1 MDKKLIKT
9 FAIEARVKLRESVMS
24 KLANLGITDEKP
36 SEITEIGND
45 TIKINDNN
53 ERLTGNDVKNRAKLI
68 EELNKRGYQTEK
80 HKIAY
85 DTLVE
90 EVAYTWFNRL
100 IAIRFMEVNDYLPE
114 RERVLSSESGIK
126 QPDIITH
133 LLDTEMYAEFDLAT
147 KERVTEL
154 LSDSSADAVDE
165 LYQLVF
171 IKQCNNLNQQLPD
184 LFEKIDDYTELL
196 FTISYIDDNGVIALL
211 LNIPEDA
218 FNVDEGGQV
227 EIIGWM
233 YQYYNTEPKDK
244 VFARGSRKIRADE
257 IPAATQLFT
266 PDWIVR
272 YMVENSLGRYY
283 IDQKMANPNEIRTEK
298 EIADEFNW
306 QYYLPTAEQPED
318 VQLQIQD
325 ERQAKSD
332 FALQE
337 LKLIDPSM
345 GSGHIL
351 VYAFDVFMQLYEAE
365 GQSPRTAAEL
375 ILENNLFGLDIDQR
389 AFQLAYFALMM
400 KGRQYSRRILSKQLR
415 PNIYAVPNNSE
426 IGEAELQLVQMQF
439 NNQKKAQQDL
449 LTLVEGFKNGAELG
463 SLIKFEGLDFEN
475 LKSGLNNTNISFFE
489 QSIKEMI
496 LVGELLQ
503 QQYEIGITNPPYMG
517 SSGMDKILSGYVKKI
532 YPDSKSD
539 LFGVFIERLE
549 EMIKSTGYYAM
560 ITQHAWMFL
569 SSFEKL
575 RIKINQQTI
584 INMAHLGT
592 RAFEEIGGE
601 VVQTTSFVL
610 TPKKYKHYNAS
621 YLRLV
626 NFENHKLKEIK
637 ALEAITD
644 GLEDYLF
651 KTAQDNFQKI
661 PGQPISYWVSEKI
674 GDIFDSFP
682 VLSDIAEPKSGL
694 ATGNNN
700 IFQKRWYEVNFNKIG
715 FNYNSTAETSGM
727 LHKWYPE
734 NSGSFFRKWYPANE
748 YVVNWE
754 LNGKAIKSYRNSSN
768 ILAARPQNTNFYFKK
783 GITWNKL
790 SSSRFGVR
798 YKEEGFIFDDTSRSL
813 FPNNSDDLYYL
824 TGFLCSSF
832 VFNILKILNPT
843 MSFTNN
849 DISRIPIDIQSFE
862 DSRVIDLVKENISV
876 VKQYDGNF
884 EEYWNYTRNPL
895 I

>member
-24 KLANLGITDEKP
+24 KLAKLGITDEQI

-45 TIKINDNN
+45 TIEIKDNH
-53 ERLTGNDVKNRAKLI
+53 ERFTGNDVKNRAKLV
-68 EELNKRGYQTEK
+68 EELNKREQQTGNRQ
-80 HKIAY
+80 IAY

-171 IKQCNNLNQQLPD
+171 IKQCNSLNQQLPD

-196 FTISYIDDNGVIALL
+196 FTISYIDDNGVIASL

-283 IDQKMANPNEIRTEK
+283 IDQKMANPNETRTEK
-298 EIADEFNW
+298 EIANEFNW
-306 QYYLPTAEQPED
+306 QYYLQTAEQPED

-325 ERQAKSD
+325 ERKAKSD

-337 LKLIDPSM
+337 LKLVDPSM

-351 VYAFDVFMQLYEAE
+351 VYAFDVFMQLYEVE

-400 KGRQYSRRILSKQLR
+400 KGRQYSRRILSKQIR
-415 PNIYAVPNNSE
+415 PNVYVVPNNSK

-439 NNQKKAQQDL
+439 NDQKKAQQDL
-449 LTLVEGFKNGAELG
+449 LTLVEGFKNGDELG
-463 SLIKFEGLDFEN
+463 SLIQFEGLDFEN
-475 LKSGLNNTNISFFE
+475 LKSGLNNTNVSFFD

-517 SSGMDKILSGYVKKI
+517 SSGMDKTLSRYVKKI

-539 LFGVFIERLE
+539 LFGVFMERLE

-584 INMAHLGT
+584 INMTHLGT

-601 VVQTTSFVL
+601 VVQTTAFVM
-610 TPKKYKHYNAS
+610 TPKKYKNYIGS

-626 NFENHKLKEIK
+626 DFESHKLKETK
-637 ALEAITD
+637 ALEASRIGITD
-644 GLEDYLF
+644 FIYKNKQADFL
-651 KTAQDNFQKI
+651 KI
-661 PGQPISYWVSEKI
+661 PGQPISYWVSENMTATFSNLI
-674 GDIFDSFP
+674 GDNHA
-682 VLSDIAEPKSGL
+682 VIAGISTGDNSRFLKLWTEINYSGFGTKWSSI
-694 ATGNNN
+694 AKGGN
-700 IFQKRWYEVNFNKIG
+700 FRRWYGNLEYLI
-715 FNYNSTAETSGM
+715 NYT
-727 LHKWYPE
+727 
-734 NSGSFFRKWYPANE
+734 
-748 YVVNWE
+748 
-754 LNGKAIKSYRNSSN
+754 
-768 ILAARPQNTNFYFKK
+768 
-783 GITWNKL
+783 
-790 SSSRFGVR
+790 
-798 YKEEGFIFDDTSRSL
+798 DTSIIKMERLAGFRHDGSK
-813 FPNNSDDLYYL
+813 YYYEPMISCAPMSING
-824 TGFLCSSF
+824 TSF
-832 VFNILKILNPT
+832 SKH
-843 MSFTNN
+843 SF
-849 DISRIPIDIQSFE
+849 
-862 DSRVIDLVKENISV
+862 
-876 VKQYDGNF
+876 
-884 EEYWNYTRNPL
+884 
-895 I
+895 

>member
-24 KLANLGITDEKP
+24 KLAKLGITDEQI

-45 TIKINDNN
+45 TIEIKDNH
-53 ERLTGNDVKNRAKLI
+53 ERFTGNDVKNRAKLV
-68 EELNKRGYQTEK
+68 EELNKREQQTGK
-80 HKIAY
+80 RQIAY

-114 RERVLSSESGIK
+114 RERVLSSESRIK

-171 IKQCNNLNQQLPD
+171 IKQCNSLNQQLPD

-196 FTISYIDDNGVIALL
+196 FTSSYIDDNGVIALL

-661 PGQPISYWVSEKI
+661 PGQPISYWVSESVVNDFSIDDTIQKLGDARQGLIPGNTNVFLRLWHEVSIDKVGFNNHKYSDILRDQKKWFPYNKGGAFRRWYGNLEYLINMENNGYDIQFSGLNNNYRLRESRLYFKEVLTWSKI
-674 GDIFDSFP
+674 SSGIFSMRYLPEGTIFDIAGCSVFNVEDKYY
-682 VLSDIAEPKSGL
+682 VLGAMNSKSMSYLLGVISPTL
-694 ATGNNN
+694 N
-700 IFQKRWYEVNFNKIG
+700 YEVDHINKLPII
-715 FNYNSTAETSGM
+715 FSTEETKKSVRTFVKSNISNSILDWNSFETS
-727 LHKWYPE
+727 
-734 NSGSFFRKWYPANE
+734 
-748 YVVNWE
+748 WE
-754 LNGKAIKSYRNSSN
+754 
-768 ILAARPQNTNFYFKK
+768 FKK
-783 GITWNKL
+783 HP
-790 SSSRFGVR
+790 
-798 YKEEGFIFDDTSRSL
+798 FI
-813 FPNNSDDLYYL
+813 
-824 TGFLCSSF
+824 
-832 VFNILKILNPT
+832 
-843 MSFTNN
+843 
-849 DISRIPIDIQSFE
+849 
-862 DSRVIDLVKENISV
+862 
-876 VKQYDGNF
+876 
-884 EEYWNYTRNPL
+884 
-895 I
+895 